1 MKCPVCNAVNNVENE
16 FCYQCGIQL
25 IENNFEDVV
34 SEIKLKIPQDKII
47 LLDLNYTLIAN
58 SKEIR
63 MMPLD
68 EKIKNQEYEMELID
82 LIKDDYVILITAS
95 PYKRSHRILRDIKE
109 KTGFVPDESYWNFGA
124 QPPQVKKYWME
135 NEVILQHGLDPNK
148 YLAIESNPATRRMYN
163 KLGIEARPKTDYI

>member
-1 MKCPVCNAVNNVENE
+1 MYKNYIREWFYMKCPVCNAVNNVENE
-16 FCYQCGIQL
+16 FCYQCGIRL
-25 IENNFEDVV
+25 IENDFEDVV

-82 LIKDDYVILITAS
+82 LIKDNYVILITAS
-95 PYKRSHRILRDIKE
+95 PYKRSLKFLEILKRKLALYLMSLIGTLEVSLLKL
-109 KTGFVPDESYWNFGA
+109 KSTGWRMKSYHNM
-124 QPPQVKKYWME
+124 V
-135 NEVILQHGLDPNK
+135 
-148 YLAIESNPATRRMYN
+148 
-163 KLGIEARPKTDYI
+163 